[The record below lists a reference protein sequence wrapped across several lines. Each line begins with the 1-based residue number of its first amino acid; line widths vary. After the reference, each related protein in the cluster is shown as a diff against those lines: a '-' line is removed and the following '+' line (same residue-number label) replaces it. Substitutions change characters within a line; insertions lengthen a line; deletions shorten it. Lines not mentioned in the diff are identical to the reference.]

1 MSGVQSLLGTTDL
14 EHYYRHAMRA
24 IVDSHSD
31 KIDRIDELMARH
43 DVRFGDDDDDVSI
56 NIDDHDA
63 LAAIDSLA
71 RQFAGDNDEEEPS
84 ERSLS
89 QQHLGGNDEAI
100 SALNALAGQF
110 GDENAGCDNDES
122 SYDDMEDDEDRP
134 SQLLTQETPM
144 SIESDYV
151 NIPKLGGNDDSI
163 VDFNQLSQRSQSNFN
178 EAAMSIEINL
188 EKLINFT

>member
-1 MSGVQSLLGTTDL
+1 
-14 EHYYRHAMRA
+14 
-24 IVDSHSD
+24 
-31 KIDRIDELMARH
+31 
-43 DVRFGDDDDDVSI
+43 
-56 NIDDHDA
+56 
-63 LAAIDSLA
+63 
-71 RQFAGDNDEEEPS
+71 
-84 ERSLS
+84 
-89 QQHLGGNDEAI
+89 
-100 SALNALAGQF
+100 
-110 GDENAGCDNDES
+110 
-122 SYDDMEDDEDRP
+122 MEDDEDRP